1 MSSDDQQRPDDR
13 RPEFEPALLELHL
26 GRLTAHEA
34 DALRI
39 RMLSDRDLSQQSAAL
54 ADIFAALQ
62 CYAPQPPADL
72 AQRIAHRVAAAPTLK
87 GARDEL
93 WDLNALEHEP
103 HRLFRFG
110 SMRDI
115 LAAAAAI
122 VFMVGVGIPGILSV
136 RERNMRIDCS
146 RNLQLL
152 GQGVQQYA
160 SVFNSSLP
168 FAGWNPS
175 WSWRRS
181 DDPRVPTQPN
191 RRHMYQLLA
200 GRAISDP
207 RLFICPARDHVP
219 MRRDEIARRSDFA
232 ESKNVSYA
240 YFNMA
245 GRRPTLM
252 DDPNLPILSDD
263 NPLFDDGLPLYDLRR
278 YTLADAAQANSR
290 AHRGV
295 GQNVLSLDGH
305 VRFMTSPNVGLGG
318 DNIWTLSNVVSYTGH
333 EGPQSATDAQLLK

>member
-1 MSSDDQQRPDDR
+1 MSSDDQQRSDDHQPDFD
-13 RPEFEPALLELHL
+13 PALLDLHL
-26 GRLTAHEA
+26 GRLSPPEA

-39 RMLSDRDLSQQSAAL
+39 RILSDRNLSQQSAAL
-54 ADIFAALQ
+54 AEVFAALQ
-62 CYAPQPPADL
+62 SHAPQPPADL
-72 AQRIAHRVAAAPTLK
+72 AQRIAARIAAAPVLK
-87 GARDEL
+87 VARADDRAVES
-93 WDLNALEHEP
+93 LEREP
-103 HRLFRFG
+103 HRIFRFG

-122 VFMVGVGIPGILSV
+122 VFIVGVGIPGVLSV

-181 DDPRVPTQPN
+181 DDPSVQTQPN
-191 RRHMYQLLA
+191 RRHMYKLLA
-200 GRAISDP
+200 GSTVNDP

-219 MRRDEIARRSDFA
+219 MRKDDIARRTDFA
-232 ESKNVSYA
+232 ESKNISYA

-245 GRRPTLM
+245 GRRPTLA
-252 DDPNLPILSDD
+252 DDPSLPILSDD

-278 YTLADAAQANSR
+278 YTLSDAAQANSR

-305 VRFMTSPNVGLGG
+305 VRFMTSPNVGVAG
-318 DNIWTLSNVVSYTGH
+318 DNIWTLSNVADYTGH